1 MMSVTHASLATAG
14 TSLILGTADPLAL
27 LLSLIGSQLPDLDTS
42 TSYIGQIFFPISRWL
57 EARFPHRTITHSLLA
72 TGLLCA
78 IALPI
83 GYFTNNL
90 LIWLSLPLGHLL
102 TCIADCFTVKGVQW
116 FYPIPAWC
124 WSVSNP
130 KRRITTGEPSEYWVL
145 VSAIALL
152 VVGLH
157 LGSSG
162 GLTQQITTALGMT
175 DGAIEVYNKKSPTHH
190 VWADIKGI
198 WSADRT
204 RADGKYFVVAN
215 EGDSFIVTDGKGG
228 FFKTGQ
234 QIMTERIAA
243 TIGNPATT
251 QLLTVS
257 FTDEEIAPKLQEI
270 AASQPNALILLSG
283 SIVVDLPENVRIPI
297 EANRLQTA
305 KLVDKT
311 VTLTFHTIELALQQL
326 GEQYV
331 TGTLTVKVI
340 NPRPI

>member
-1 MMSVTHASLATAG
+1 MLSVTHAAIATAG

-27 LLSLIGSQLPDLDTS
+27 LLSLIGTQLPDLGTS

-72 TGLLCA
+72 TGFLCA

-90 LIWLSLPLGHLL
+90 LIWSALPLGHLL

-130 KRRITTGEPSEYWVL
+130 KRRITTGKPGEYWVL
-145 VSAIALL
+145 VTEIALL

-162 GLTQQITTALGMT
+162 ELTQQITTALGIT
-175 DGAIEVYNKKSPTHH
+175 DGAVEVYNKKSLTHH

-215 EGDSFIVTDGKGG
+215 GGDPFIVTDRKGG

-234 QIMTERIAA
+234 QILTERIAA

-270 AASQPNALILLSG
+270 AASQPKALILLS
-283 SIVVDLPENVRIPI
+283 SRS
-297 EANRLQTA
+297 
-305 KLVDKT
+305 
-311 VTLTFHTIELALQQL
+311 
-326 GEQYV
+326 
-331 TGTLTVKVI
+331 
-340 NPRPI
+340 

>member
-1 MMSVTHASLATAG
+1 MSVTHAAIATAG

-27 LLSLIGSQLPDLDTS
+27 FLSLIGSQLPDLDTS
-42 TSYIGQIFFPISRWL
+42 TSYIGQIFFPVSRWL

-83 GYFTNNL
+83 GYFANNL
-90 LIWLSLPLGHLL
+90 LIWSALPLGHLL

-145 VSAIALL
+145 VTAIALL

-190 VWADIKGI
+190 VWADVKGI
-198 WSADRT
+198 WSSDRT
-204 RADGKYFVVAN
+204 RADGRYFIVAN
-215 EGDSFIVTDGKGG
+215 EGDQFILLDSRGIY
-228 FFKTGQ
+228 KTGQ
-234 QIMTERIAA
+234 QILTERIAPA
-243 TIGNPATT
+243 VGSSATT
-251 QLLTVS
+251 QIQSVS
-257 FTDEEIAPKLQEI
+257 LVDEPIVQKLSEIAGTY
-270 AASQPNALILLSG
+270 PNALILVSG
-283 SIVVDLPENVRIPI
+283 SISVDLPENVRLPVVP
-297 EANRLQTA
+297 NRYISAQTA
-305 KLVDKT
+305 GTSVNYSFHLVEQ
-311 VTLTFHTIELALQQL
+311 VL
-326 GEQYV
+326 GEMTDQYG
-331 TGTLTVKVI
+331 TGTLTLKVI
-340 NPRPI
+340 SPRPQ

>member
-1 MMSVTHASLATAG
+1 MMATTHAAIATAG

-27 LLSLIGSQLPDLDTS
+27 FLSLIGSQFPDLDTS

-116 FYPIPAWC
+116 FYPVPAWC

-130 KRRITTGEPSEYWVL
+130 KRRITTGGTGEYWVL
-145 VSAIALL
+145 AIALFLL
-152 VVGLH
+152 VLGLH
-157 LGSSG
+157 IGSSG
-162 GLTQQITTALGMT
+162 GLSQQVTTALGMS
-175 DGAIEVYNKKSPTHH
+175 DGAIEVYNNKSATNH
-190 VWADIKGI
+190 VWVDVKGI
-198 WSADRT
+198 WASDRT

-215 EGDSFIVTDGKGG
+215 EGDSFIMTDGKGG
-228 FFKTGQ
+228 FLKTGQ
-234 QIMTERIAA
+234 QILTERITA

-251 QLLTVS
+251 HLQTIS
-257 FTDEEIAPKLQEI
+257 FMDEEIAPKLQEI
-270 AASQPNALILLSG
+270 SASQPNALILLSG
-283 SIVVDLPENVRIPI
+283 SIVVDLPENVRIAI

-305 KLVDKT
+305 KLIDKT
-311 VTLTFHTIELALQQL
+311 VTMTFHPIELALQHL
-326 GEQYV
+326 SEQYV
-331 TGTLTVKVI
+331 TGALTVKVI
-340 NPRPI
+340 SPRS